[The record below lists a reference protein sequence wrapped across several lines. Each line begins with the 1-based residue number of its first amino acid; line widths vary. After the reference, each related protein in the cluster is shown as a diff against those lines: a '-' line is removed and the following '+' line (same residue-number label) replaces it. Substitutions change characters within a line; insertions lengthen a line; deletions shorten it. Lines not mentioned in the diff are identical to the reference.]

1 LAFDRPLSGGQ
12 RRLGI
17 PEAVPMAEG
26 YKVPMADLKII
37 VLLWLLMVSIF
48 EYTDHIVYM
57 II

>member
-1 LAFDRPLSGGQ
+1 
-12 RRLGI
+12 
-17 PEAVPMAEG
+17 MAEG